1 MAIIEDMSHQRHS
14 IRPPRIVFIS
24 FFLMLLMFA
33 VVWGSVTAAVK
44 YGADSCPN
52 RVGGTGAS
60 GCR

>member
-1 MAIIEDMSHQRHS
+1 MPHQRHS

-24 FFLMLLMFA
+24 FFFMLLMFA

-44 YGADSCPN
+44 YGADYCPN